1 MGEKGNSRL
10 KTFNSFLKVM
20 TFQTILHE
28 IKEKGFH
35 EKKIQTKFSFYKK
48 LSRYHLHLNK
58 LGENSRLVSIAAW
71 LWKAFPVKK
80 HYLT

>member
-35 EKKIQTKFSFYKK
+35 EKKSK
-48 LSRYHLHLNK
+48 L
-58 LGENSRLVSIAAW
+58 NS
-71 LWKAFPVKK
+71 AFIKS
-80 HYLT
+80 YQGIIYI